1 MFAGRTLMRTVL
13 CAAAAVV
20 VLLPASA
27 AMADPSLSEIQAQ
40 IDKANNEVELVIE
53 AYNKINGDLAA
64 TQQQIN
70 QLDTQMKP
78 MLDEVNAASANVNEI
93 AVTAYKTGS
102 SLRNVS
108 ILLSAGSSDSFMDRM
123 TTLQQLSK
131 SQQKDI
137 SKYANDKK
145 AYDNEHKRLADLLA
159 AQNAQKAELE
169 TKKAT
174 IDGQLA
180 QLDALQKKAEAA
192 GAKPPKANISSGPA
206 PQVSGLAGKAVD
218 YAWAKRGSPYKYGAS
233 GPSQFDCSGL
243 TMAAWKAAGVQLP
256 HNAAQQWS
264 KVAHISRS
272 QLAPGDLVFYNGLG
286 HVAIYIGNNKV
297 IHAPHTGTVVQ
308 EASVDIDSL
317 YGYGRVRA

>member
-1 MFAGRTLMRTVL
+1 MFAGRTLLRAVL
-13 CAAAAVV
+13 CAAAAVA

-53 AYNKINGDLAA
+53 SYNKITGDLAA
-64 TQQQIN
+64 TQAQIAD
-70 QLDTQMKP
+70 LDNRMKP

-93 AVTAYKTGS
+93 AVAAYRSGS

-108 ILLSAGSSDSFMDRM
+108 LLLSANSSDSFMDRM

-131 SQQKDI
+131 LQQKDL
-137 SKYANDKK
+137 SKYAGSKK
-145 AYDNEHKRLADLLA
+145 AYDDEHKRLTDLLA
-159 AQNAQKAELE
+159 AQNAQKTELE

-180 QLDALQKKAEAA
+180 QLDALQKKAVAA
-192 GAKPPKANISSGPA
+192 GAKPDKPNISGGAA
-206 PQVSGLAGKAVD
+206 PSVSGKAGTAVN

-243 TMAAWKAAGVQLP
+243 TMAAWKAAGVTLP

-317 YGYGRVRA
+317 YGYGRVKA